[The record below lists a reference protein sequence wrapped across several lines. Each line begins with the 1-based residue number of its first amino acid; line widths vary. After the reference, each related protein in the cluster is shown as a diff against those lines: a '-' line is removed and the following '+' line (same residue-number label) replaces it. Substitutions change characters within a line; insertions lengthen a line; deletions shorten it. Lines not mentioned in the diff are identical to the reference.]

1 MQWKMLFVFFVVLFQ
16 VSSTQANQDVEGEL
30 SSVTVFSHG
39 FNGFIAKKMPEQKLY
54 EEALKRKDSTE
65 FFETIL
71 GDPHSTPESKLYAAC
86 GLWENK
92 QQEKIHLNKEFLKL
106 DVSILQADIL
116 RKENLVTVLSRI
128 KQHGCK

>member
-1 MQWKMLFVFFVVLFQ
+1 
-16 VSSTQANQDVEGEL
+16 
-30 SSVTVFSHG
+30 
-39 FNGFIAKKMPEQKLY
+39 MPEQKLY

-86 GLWENK
+86 GLWENN
-92 QQEKIHLNKEFLKL
+92 QQEKIHLKKDFLKL

-128 KQHGCK
+128 KQYGCKWRGLGKFYEEGLVPGKWRSPFYQGKVFVPGA

>member
-1 MQWKMLFVFFVVLFQ
+1 MQRKMLLLFFVILFQ
-16 VSSTQANQDVEGEL
+16 MSTTQANQDLEGEL
-30 SSVTVFSHG
+30 SSVTVFSYG
-39 FNGFIAKKMPEQKLY
+39 FNGFIAKKLPEQQLY

-92 QQEKIHLNKEFLKL
+92 QQEKIHLNEEFLKL
-106 DVSILQADIL
+106 DASILQADIL